1 MASST
6 NADIRIH
13 GMPVLRPLFVDQT
26 VTGWIA
32 VSLYKPK
39 MGKELFWLN
48 PLTQETLAGKSINL
62 YHIGKEP

>member
-1 MASST
+1 
-6 NADIRIH
+6 
-13 GMPVLRPLFVDQT
+13 MPVVRPLFVDQT

-48 PLTQETLAGKSINL
+48 QLKQETLAGKSINL
-62 YHIGKEP
+62 YHIVKEP